1 MNKMGEDGKCNK
13 AFSST
18 AGSMTT
24 QYGQEVK
31 RSNWSDMYLNVMNKH
46 AQTYLMA
53 FHLGKGGGRPPMF
66 VK

>member
-1 MNKMGEDGKCNK
+1 MGKDGKSNR

-31 RSNWSDMYLNVMNKH
+31 RFNWSDMYLYVMNKH

-53 FHLGKGGGRPPMF
+53 FQTGKGGGRPPMF
-66 VK
+66 LNYER